1 MSLRRFSVPVVV
13 AGLAALVAPTD
24 AWAYL
29 DAGTG
34 SYLFQL
40 AVAGLLAGMMTVKIY
55 WMRIK
60 AWLGPRKAPPP
71 LPSAADDSK
80 PS

>member
-1 MSLRRFSVPVVV
+1 MSLRRFLVPVMLVG
-13 AGLAALVAPTD
+13 AAALAAPSD

-40 AVAGLLAGMMTVKIY
+40 AVAGLLAGMMTLKIY
-55 WMRIK
+55 WLRIK
-60 AWLGPRKAPPP
+60 VWFSAKKELPPP
-71 LPSAADDSK
+71 PVTDDSK
-80 PS
+80 PTS

>member
-1 MSLRRFSVPVVV
+1 MPRFLVPALLVG
-13 AGLAALVAPTD
+13 AAALAAPND

-40 AVAGLLAGMMTVKIY
+40 AVAGLFAGMMTLKIY

-60 AWLGPRKAPPP
+60 LWFSARKAPPP
-71 LPSAADDSK
+71 PATDDSK
-80 PS
+80 PAS

>member
-1 MSLRRFSVPVVV
+1 MPVSLHRFSLPVLVFC
-13 AGLAALVAPTD
+13 LAALVAPAD

-60 AWLGPRKAPPP
+60 AWFSQRRAPRPP
-71 LPSAADDSK
+71 DDANPTS
-80 PS
+80 